1 MKEPDTTRMAA
12 SAYMLWLGVAVAGGA
27 YIHGGPRG
35 LGMCAIVLAIIAAT
49 VHIRIGQARI
59 SDRVSVLI
67 EVDRLNAAVRS
78 LPSHRSEV
86 R

>member
-1 MKEPDTTRMAA
+1 MAL
-12 SAYMLWLGVAVAGGA
+12 SAYMLWFGVAVAGGA
-27 YIHGGPRG
+27 YIRGDQHG

-49 VHIRIGQARI
+49 VHIRIGQARV
-59 SDRVSVLI
+59 SDRVSALI
-67 EVDRLNAAVRS
+67 EVDRMNAAVRT